1 MELKELSSN
10 WKRLQKTLQKE
21 RTSPS
26 KLNPLK
32 RKSANESIAHS
43 QRNGVKK
50 RRIPSHH
57 TTAPKRQKMGAA
69 SEKVTA
75 APPPKT
81 SATLGLF
88 AEDNDIPAADL
99 ASAYGLPTTSST
111 LPSHNVKDVINGGL
125 SSTAVAGKYIAL
137 DCEMVGIGPT
147 PDTDS
152 QLARVSIVNYHG
164 QQLYDS
170 YVLPQIPV
178 TDYRTA
184 ISGITPS
191 CLKRGRPFAEVQR
204 DIAELMKDRILVG
217 HAIKH
222 DLAILMLGHPKRDVR
237 DTSRH
242 PAYRALSA
250 GRTPGLKKL
259 AKEVLGVEIQGGEH
273 SSIEDARATMLLFRK
288 DKDAFEAEHARRW
301 GRAKANVEDAVGA
314 DATDGTTKVARRK
327 KNKKKNKK

>member
-10 WKRLQKTLQKE
+10 WKKLQKTLQKE
-21 RTSPS
+21 RTGSS
-26 KLNPLK
+26 KQNLLK
-32 RKSANESIAHS
+32 RKSVYESPAHD

-50 RRIPSHH
+50 RKIPSHH
-57 TTAPKRQKMGAA
+57 TTAPKRQKMGAS
-69 SEKVTA
+69 SEKTTETPLPKPSVTLA
-75 APPPKT
+75 
-81 SATLGLF
+81 LF

-99 ASAYGLPTTSST
+99 VSAYSLPTPSST
-111 LPSHNVKDVINGGL
+111 LPSQNVKDVVNGGL
-125 SSTAVAGKYIAL
+125 SATAVAGKYIAL

-170 YVLPQIPV
+170 YVLPQVPV

-191 CLKRGRPFAEVQR
+191 CLKHGRPFAEVQR
-204 DIAELMKDRILVG
+204 DVAELMKDRILVG

-222 DLAILMLGHPKRDVR
+222 DLAILMLGHPKRDIR

-273 SSIEDARATMLLFRK
+273 SSIEDARATVLLFRK
-288 DKDAFEAEHARRW
+288 EKEAFEAEHARRW
-301 GRAKANVEDAVGA
+301 GRAKAKAEDAAGA
-314 DATDGTTKVARRK
+314 DGADKTTMDVRGKRK
-327 KNKKKNKK
+327 KKSKK